1 MSTRNTNIKTAVPE
15 SSRKLGEKIARII
28 DRGHYNMACSQ
39 EAHAH
44 YGEKFTRTDAFLCFI
59 RSVLSE
65 IFKKF

>member
-15 SSRKLGEKIARII
+15 SSRKFGKKIARII
-28 DRGHYNMACSQ
+28 DRGHYNMVCSQ
-39 EAHAH
+39 DAHAH